1 MQKGVKMKRNTA
13 ELKEK
18 LITTGIEEIR
28 IRGIDQLS
36 IRCLLYTSPSPRDTR

>member
-1 MQKGVKMKRNTA
+1 MKRNTA

-28 IRGIDQLS
+28 IRGDRSTIYPNGGSKMWGHPWGTL
-36 IRCLLYTSPSPRDTR
+36 

>member
-1 MQKGVKMKRNTA
+1 MQIGVKMKRNTA

-28 IRGIDQLS
+28 IRGIDPNGGS
-36 IRCLLYTSPSPRDTR
+36 KMRDHPWSTL